1 MLFLRLLKESV
12 LFALNAIKVN
22 KLRTV
27 LSLLGITIGIFAI
40 ISVFTVVDS
49 MERNIRESI
58 ESLGDDVIFVQKWP
72 WEFSADYPWWKYL
85 NRPVPDLKEKNIIQ
99 KKGLGVEEAVFMIST
114 NKTIEYRN
122 RSIENADFIAVSENY
137 EKVRDFELK
146 KGRYFSEFEALN
158 GKNTAVI
165 GHNIAE
171 KLFYNLDPIDKE
183 IKIFGRKVSVIGV
196 FNEEG
201 EDEFG
206 NSMDD
211 AALLP
216 VAYAKT
222 FVDIDNERY
231 NPVIMVKAQKNVSN
245 AQLKY
250 ELRGLMRSV
259 RRLRPADE
267 DNFALNESSLIS
279 QGFDELFRIISLA
292 GWIIGGFSILV
303 GGFGIAN
310 IMFVSV
316 KERTFIIGIQKA
328 LGAKR
333 YFILLQFLFE
343 AIILCIIGGG
353 AGLIL
358 VMAGAAIAS
367 NSTDMT
373 LVLTEYNIL
382 RGIFISVMIGLV
394 SGIIPAMSA
403 SRLDPVV
410 AIRSA

>member
-1 MLFLRLLKESV
+1 MLFLRLLKESI
-12 LFALNAIKVN
+12 LFALNAIRVN

-49 MERNIRESI
+49 LERNIRESI

-85 NRPVPDLKEKNIIQ
+85 NRPVPGLKEKTIIQ

-114 NKTIEYRN
+114 RKTIEYRN
-122 RSIENADFIAVSENY
+122 RSIENADFMAVSENY
-137 EKVRDFELK
+137 EKVRDFELE

-158 GKNTAVI
+158 GKNTVVI

-171 KLFYNLDPIDKE
+171 NLFYNLNPLDKE
-183 IKIFGRKVSVIGV
+183 IKIFGRKMNVIGV
-196 FNEEG
+196 FKEEG

-206 NSMDD
+206 NTMDD

-216 VAYAKT
+216 VAYAKS

-231 NPVIMVKAQKNVSN
+231 NPVIMVKAQENVSN

-250 ELRGLMRSV
+250 ELRGLMRSI

-279 QGFDELFRIISLA
+279 QGFDELFRILSLA

-316 KERTFIIGIQKA
+316 RERTFIIGIQKA

-353 AGLIL
+353 TGLLL
-358 VMAGAAIAS
+358 VLAGAAIAS
-367 NSTDMT
+367 SSTDMT
-373 LVLTEYNIL
+373 IVLTEYNII
-382 RGIFISVMIGLV
+382 RGLFISIMIGLI